1 MTVLQQNNSTDI
13 QFLWPSDVWC
23 ETSCVAWWEFAGFF
37 ESLIWL
43 KQSTSGSVK
52 PLTMFLFLVRI
63 CNGFGL
69 VFAFLAFLETS
80 NCNMQ
85 LDQCFSF
92 DFLARSDIVVVIAL
106 PVVEK
111 GWSLRK
117 INRITTATSER
128 SFSQLSQLIW
138 TPGAQSSSPSVPSSL
153 IWIGKQFNDSVSV

>member
-13 QFLWPSDVWC
+13 QFFRPSDVWC
-23 ETSCVAWWEFAGFF
+23 ETSCVAWWEFAWFF

-52 PLTMFLFLVRI
+52 SLAMFLVLVFGWI

-69 VFAFLAFLETS
+69 VFVFLAFLGTS

-85 LDQCFSF
+85 LDQCFLF

-153 IWIGKQFNDSVSV
+153 I